1 MIPNASTEAI
11 LISKEKDK
19 ALELSNLMM
28 EKSTG
33 LNLIKIKFM
42 ESRNR

>member
-1 MIPNASTEAI
+1 MIPNVSTEAI
-11 LISKEKDK
+11 SISKEKDK
-19 ALELSNLMM
+19 VLESSNLMM